1 MRNKNKK
8 IILPKFGTDEFIK
21 MCEAIFGGGKK

>member
-8 IILPKFGTDEFIK
+8 IIEIK
-21 MCEAIFGGGKK
+21 GDCENQRINNHYSSRKE